1 MTAIKNANDQLNALN
16 NSLYCI
22 SRFLWIQIDSSM
34 PSSNISVINEAMEVG
49 KLALEIDTLDEESG
63 VKSVDVFYQISA
75 SNGESL

>member
-1 MTAIKNANDQLNALN
+1 
-16 NSLYCI
+16 
-22 SRFLWIQIDSSM
+22 M

-75 SNGESL
+75 SNGESMISMFFKLQSMNNNVWTNNPLSIVFVE